1 MTTMVEDTCRFCF
14 EGPEPA
20 NPLVNPCKCTG
31 SMKYIHVQCIR
42 LWRTNTTN
50 YEWIN
55 RCQLCLSDYD
65 VFLRWAKESAPRYF
79 PLMYIITDKHYLV
92 SMVMFYLHMITLSI
106 MPIIGIGNNN
116 QKSAFLNLE
125 TLYFTQISYWLYVC
139 LLVSVTY
146 FYIMAYYKSFWK
158 HIQNKKLYTYL
169 WLGCIS
175 NSGIFQTPLMTICM
189 TVISGMI
196 SVAFISPFAFV
207 YIYMLSSIYEVH
219 LSIIRHINDNA
230 EIF

>member
-1 MTTMVEDTCRFCF
+1 
-14 EGPEPA
+14 
-20 NPLVNPCKCTG
+20 
-31 SMKYIHVQCIR
+31 
-42 LWRTNTTN
+42 
-50 YEWIN
+50 
-55 RCQLCLSDYD
+55 
-65 VFLRWAKESAPRYF
+65 
-79 PLMYIITDKHYLV
+79 
-92 SMVMFYLHMITLSI
+92 MITLSI